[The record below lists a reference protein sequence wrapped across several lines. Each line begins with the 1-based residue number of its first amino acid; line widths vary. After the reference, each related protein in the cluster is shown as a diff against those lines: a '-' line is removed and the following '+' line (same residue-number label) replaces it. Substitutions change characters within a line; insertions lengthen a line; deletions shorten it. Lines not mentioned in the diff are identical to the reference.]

1 MTRDFEEVK
10 KDLNA
15 SIAHQVFWLAS
26 IQKELADGTY
36 TQSKASSDTDAA
48 LYTEGFNWLSILTE
62 MAQLEEDVV
71 ANKFNEITRLV
82 RAGWGDNAVEYL
94 VGLLSSLCSE
104 DQLDA
109 LIAKLR
115 EESL

>member
-1 MTRDFEEVK
+1 M
-10 KDLNA
+10 
-15 SIAHQVFWLAS
+15 
-26 IQKELADGTY
+26 
-36 TQSKASSDTDAA
+36 
-48 LYTEGFNWLSILTE
+48 
-62 MAQLEEDVV
+62 
-71 ANKFNEITRLV
+71 NKYEEITRLV